1 MRASLFTFL
10 FRMLLVLAVG
20 SPLVAP
26 GQARQPAR
34 LTLLRALEMA
44 DQGNLDLMAARQR
57 RAQALA
63 RIQIARQRPN
73 PTLTFENTHDAPH
86 QSLSWEQPL
95 ELGFKR
101 QYRIEVA
108 RQEGEL
114 TNLEISALAREVR
127 RNTREAYYRV
137 AQARAEAEFEARVQ
151 KLAERLRQIAQ
162 ERYEAGAV
170 AQLEVLRAE
179 ADVSRAQA
187 EFEIAQQRQKVS
199 LSRLNALLNQPASQV
214 WELAGS
220 LEDPLPGIAMDEVLQ
235 KAYAMNPELQRL
247 AQEQKV
253 EQSRLSLLKAERL
266 PDLNVG
272 FGAVLNAPPEFQA
285 GGRAQLSLVLPL
297 FSRNQGEIAESRATQ
312 RVLEF
317 QTLAARRTVAGSVE
331 RAYFEL
337 EALKTQVGIYR
348 EKLLPTAH
356 RLEGLA
362 EESYRAGKTDI
373 LFVLDA
379 QRNVQEVE
387 RNYLA
392 SLSALQSAFG
402 ALEESAGGPLE

>member
-1 MRASLFTFL
+1 MPRSSLSLWTAQT
-10 FRMLLVLAVG
+10 LLLAVLAA
-20 SPLVAP
+20 LAA
-26 GQARQPAR
+26 QAQPPTR
-34 LTLLRALEMA
+34 LTLQKALEMA
-44 DQGNLDLMAARQR
+44 EQGNLNLVAARLR
-57 RAQALA
+57 RAQTLA

-73 PTLTFENTHDAPH
+73 PAVTFESSRDAPH
-86 QSLSWEQPL
+86 QSLFLEQPL

-108 RQEGEL
+108 RREGEL
-114 TNLEISALAREVR
+114 TDLEISVLAREVR
-127 RNTREAYYRV
+127 RNTREAYYGV
-137 AQARAEAEFEARVQ
+137 ARARAEAEFEARVQ

-162 ERYEAGAV
+162 ERYQAGAV

-179 ADVSRAQA
+179 AGVSSAQA
-187 EFEIAQQRQKVS
+187 EFEVAQQRQRVS
-199 LSRLNALLNQPASQV
+199 LSQLNALLNQPVSQV

-220 LEDPLPGIAMDEVLQ
+220 LEDPLPGLTMEEVLQ
-235 KAYAMNPELQRL
+235 KAYARNPELQRL
-247 AQEQKV
+247 AQEQRV
-253 EQSRLSLLKAERL
+253 EQSRLSLFKAERL
-266 PDLNVG
+266 PDLTVG
-272 FGAVLNAPPEFQA
+272 FGAVLNSPPEFQTGA
-285 GGRAQLSLVLPL
+285 RGQLSLVLPL

-312 RVLEF
+312 RVLES
-317 QTLAARRTVAGSVE
+317 QALAARRTVTGSVE

-337 EALKTQVGIYR
+337 EALQTQVKIYR

-392 SLSALQSAFG
+392 SLFALQGAFG
-402 ALEESAGGPLE
+402 ALEESAGGPLDK